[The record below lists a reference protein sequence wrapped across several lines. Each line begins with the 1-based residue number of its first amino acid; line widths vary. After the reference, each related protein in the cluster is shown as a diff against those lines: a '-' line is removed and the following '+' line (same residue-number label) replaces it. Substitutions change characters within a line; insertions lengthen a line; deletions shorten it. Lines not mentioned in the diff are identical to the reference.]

1 MKTVITVN
9 QLTKGYTC
17 EFKNQKGLI
26 ETCVFETAKSMGDF
40 FCEYFDKPIKPRVI
54 RRRKGL
60 VEKMP
65 LANGD
70 SLVAQ

>member
-40 FCEYFDKPIKPRVI
+40 FKEYFDKPIKPRVI
-54 RRRKGL
+54 RRPRVNFIKK
-60 VEKMP
+60 EE
-65 LANGD
+65 D
-70 SLVAQ
+70 SEAAEIN

>member
-26 ETCVFETAKSMGDF
+26 ETCVFETAASMAAF
-40 FCEYFDKPIKPRVI
+40 FQEYFDKPLKPRVI

-60 VEKMP
+60 IEKTP
-65 LANGD
+65 LVNGD
-70 SLVAQ
+70 SLGA